1 MRGEKY
7 VYTVAEAEKAGFR
20 RARKWRPDQ
29 KTAHS
34 WPWPRAERLRRI
46 AGTLSRS
53 GLGMDLIDAS
63 GQKKR

>member
-34 WPWPRAERLRRI
+34 WPWPC
-46 AGTLSRS
+46 
-53 GLGMDLIDAS
+53 
-63 GQKKR
+63 

>member
-29 KTAHS
+29 KQHIHG
-34 WPWPRAERLRRI
+34 PGRAERLRRI